1 MSSNTPI
8 FYEIL
13 LMMKKNN
20 RQNEFI
26 FAVVAIILTIVFLG
40 TLFYVKSKNIEKE
53 EIAIQP
59 PIAVSYF
66 SAI

>member
-8 FYEIL
+8 FLEIL

-26 FAVVAIILTIVFLG
+26 FAVVAIILTIIFLG

-53 EIAIQP
+53 EIAIQS

>member
-1 MSSNTPI
+1 
-8 FYEIL
+8 
-13 LMMKKNN
+13 MMKKNN

-26 FAVVAIILTIVFLG
+26 FAVVAIILTIIFLG

-53 EIAIQP
+53 EIAIQS

>member
-8 FYEIL
+8 FLEIL

>member
-1 MSSNTPI
+1 
-8 FYEIL
+8 
-13 LMMKKNN
+13 MMKKNN

-59 PIAVSYF
+59 PITVSYF